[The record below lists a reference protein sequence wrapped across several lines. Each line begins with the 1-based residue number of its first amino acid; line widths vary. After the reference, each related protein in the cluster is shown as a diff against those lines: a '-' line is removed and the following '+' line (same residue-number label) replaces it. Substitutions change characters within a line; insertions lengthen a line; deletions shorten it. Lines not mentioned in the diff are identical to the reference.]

1 MSDKKPSPPVRPVAD
16 GHQPSQRGHQPT
28 MTTPSNIGNVQGGH
42 QPTTGQ
48 GGNGS
53 PPNQGSGGK
62 K

>member
-1 MSDKKPSPPVRPVAD
+1 MTERKSPTTATD
-16 GHQPSQRGHQPT
+16 GHVPMQRGHQPKAQAQ
-28 MTTPSNIGNVQGGH
+28 PLDFRGGH

-48 GGNGS
+48 GGGHGK